1 MRKDH
6 QERLGETGLRRLLY
20 RTLKGAIR
28 LKQLTRFF
36 RRTVCLAL
44 VLLMVCSCAQ
54 AAPGRDVRD
63 LDLRVSQSL
72 KAFVNLMGGACLL
85 RDVRE
90 LTENETPPDPL
101 LEGALLLGLSRGL
114 LPRTDGDPNDS
125 EETLPVSSAEQ
136 LLSGLFA
143 CPGGV
148 RFPQTPGCPCM
159 KRSGDELTVNFEGVE
174 ASTSGG
180 ARIFSVQKEGSVL
193 TVLADVFT
201 SMASW
206 QTDPLVVSEDCLTW
220 EYTAR
225 FVLQEEA
232 GNPDVLFGYRLISLA
247 SYPEWGQGCLDEW
260 RSVRKDSF
268 SFILPPYMSR
278 WSETGTWEAG
288 DKEYRFEKDDGSAV
302 LTVRE
307 EQARSQDPLSWIRS
321 DYLAAHP
328 DAQVKMEPLLHYAS
342 AETLGEYALVVA
354 PGNGT
359 VYTFILSFPME
370 RQYEYSFVGEM
381 IRNSFWCLGVPLG

>member
-1 MRKDH
+1 M
-6 QERLGETGLRRLLY
+6 
-20 RTLKGAIR
+20 
-28 LKQLTRFF
+28 KQLTRFF
-36 RRTVCLAL
+36 RRTVCLTLA
-44 VLLMVCSCAQ
+44 LLMACSCAQ

-63 LDLRVSQSL
+63 LDLRVNQSL

-90 LTENETPPDPL
+90 LKENETPSDPL

-114 LPRTDGDPNDS
+114 LPRTDGDPNDM
-125 EETLPVSSAEQ
+125 EETLTVSAAEQ

-148 RFPQTPGCPCM
+148 IFPQTPGCPCM
-159 KRSGDELTVNFEGVE
+159 KRSGDELTVNFDGVE

-180 ARIFSVQKEGSVL
+180 ARIFSVRKEGSVL
-193 TVLADVFT
+193 TVLADVYT
-201 SMASW
+201 SLASW

-225 FVLQEEA
+225 FVLRQET
-232 GNPDVLFGYRLISLA
+232 GNSDALFGYRLISLE
-247 SYPEWGQGCLDEW
+247 SYPEWAQGCLDAW

-268 SFILPPYMSR
+268 SFILPPDMGR
-278 WSETGTWEAG
+278 WSESGTWEEG
-288 DKEYRFEKDDGSAV
+288 NKEYRFETDDGAAV

-307 EQARSQDPLSWIRS
+307 EPARSQDPLNWIRS

-328 DAQVKMEPLLHYAS
+328 DAQVKLEPLLHYAS
-342 AETLGEYALVVA
+342 AETQGEYALVVA
-354 PGNGT
+354 PANGT
-359 VYTFILSFPME
+359 VYTFLLSFPTE

-381 IRNSFWCLGVPLG
+381 IRNSFWCQGDSLG